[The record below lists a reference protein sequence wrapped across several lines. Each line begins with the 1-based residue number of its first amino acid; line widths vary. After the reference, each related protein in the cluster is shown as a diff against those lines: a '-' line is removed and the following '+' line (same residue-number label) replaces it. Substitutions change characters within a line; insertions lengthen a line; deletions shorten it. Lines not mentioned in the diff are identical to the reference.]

1 MAASLLAGVTIA
13 PVFSCQYALVGQ
25 SVAPGTETEAFTW
38 IAAALMAGVSA
49 GSALGGVL
57 IGGLGVSAPF
67 VAACAA
73 MGIAA
78 LVAVRVRVPPSP
90 RLEHASAG

>member
-13 PVFSCQYALVGQ
+13 PVFSCQYALVGR
-25 SVAPGTETEAFTW
+25 SVGVGGSGSGTEAFTW
-38 IAAALMAGVSA
+38 VAAALMAGVSA
-49 GSALGGVL
+49 GSALGGVM
-57 IGGLGVSAPF
+57 IGGVGVSAPF

-78 LVAVRVRVPPSP
+78 LAAVRVRV
-90 RLEHASAG
+90 SAQPAV